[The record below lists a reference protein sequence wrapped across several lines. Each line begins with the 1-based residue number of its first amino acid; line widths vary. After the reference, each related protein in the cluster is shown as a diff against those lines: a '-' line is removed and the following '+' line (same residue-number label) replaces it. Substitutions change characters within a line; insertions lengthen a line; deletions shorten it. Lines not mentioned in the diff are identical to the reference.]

1 MSKVTPEKQR
11 EYDRKKY
18 EKRMAKLRAEREAGA
33 LSPESIRRA
42 KLQRAANI
50 RARAKKLGLTL
61 EQYEAR
67 LEAGR
72 RWKER
77 NKARRTKDGYSG
89 ARRVTKPAET
99 SFHRMLKEKHKQWEG
114 TRLEKSLKP
123 PIFLSEELKE
133 LYAMRRGE

>member
-1 MSKVTPEKQR
+1 MSKVSPEKQR

-18 EKRMAKLRAEREAGA
+18 EKRRAKLLAERQSGA
-33 LSPESIRRA
+33 LSPETEKRIQA
-42 KLQRAANI
+42 QRAASN
-50 RARAKKLGLTL
+50 RARAKKLGLTV

-77 NKARRTKDGYSG
+77 NKERRTKNGYTG
-89 ARRVTKPAET
+89 ARKPAPT
-99 SFHRMLKEKHKQWEG
+99 SFYKMLKEKHKQWEG

-123 PIFLSEELKE
+123 PIFLSPELRE
-133 LYAMRRGE
+133 LYAMKRESE